1 MKTLLAFFLFLFLFA
16 QVTFSQVA
24 VNTDGTAPNGSAM
37 LDVNSAD
44 KGVLLPR
51 LNYSQLMAIVSPAS
65 GLMVFCTD
73 CGETGSGAMAIFING
88 TWNLLNAS
96 CLNPSAP
103 VAGTHAVSYTQIVWN
118 WNTVPG
124 ATGYKWSVTNDYA
137 SAYDWGT
144 NTSMTELSLTCGTNY
159 TRYAWAYNGCGHS
172 STLIMTQSTTACPSC
187 PSSITINH
195 IAGTVAPVT
204 KTVTYGI
211 VSMIPG
217 EPSKCWIT
225 SNLGADHQATY
236 KADATEAS
244 AGWYW
249 QFNRKQGYKNDGSSP
264 TPAWTITSII
274 ESSDWTPANDP
285 CTLELGTGWR
295 IPTNTEWTNVDAA
308 GYWSNWNGPWFGSD
322 LKLHAAGYL
331 NNSDGSLVLRGSYGA
346 YWSSSQPGPD
356 AGYALYFDES
366 FSYTRSY
373 GKAYGFPLR
382 CLKD

>member
-244 AGWYW
+244 AGSLTANKDTKMMALR
-249 QFNRKQGYKNDGSSP
+249 QLRHGRSP
-264 TPAWTITSII
+264 RSLKVPTGHLPTIPVPWNLAPAGVFQ
-274 ESSDWTPANDP
+274 P
-285 CTLELGTGWR
+285 
-295 IPTNTEWTNVDAA
+295 IP
-308 GYWSNWNGPWFGSD
+308 NGPMWMQRVTGQTGT
-322 LKLHAAGYL
+322 A
-331 NNSDGSLVLRGSYGA
+331 RGLA
-346 YWSSSQPGPD
+346 PI
-356 AGYALYFDES
+356 
-366 FSYTRSY
+366 
-373 GKAYGFPLR
+373 
-382 CLKD
+382 